1 MTALFPVDRAAVR
14 GEVRGVGLH
23 ARGGGQAALSSVPVL
38 DSAGRRDY
46 IWEDQLV
53 ARNSVTLSR
62 IELADWRAVHSWA
75 SLAEVCRFQVWG
87 PNTEEQTRAFVVTA
101 VEAWSHVPRQRFAYV
116 ARVGGEAVGMGEL
129 HIRSRGQ
136 RQGEVTYAVH
146 PRVWGQGV
154 GTAIGRELLA
164 RGFGDL
170 ELHRVYATCD
180 PRNVGSARVLGKLGM
195 TREGRHRHTALIRD
209 GWRDSEMFSILED
222 EWRAVTPSTRP
233 RQE

>member
-1 MTALFPVDRAAVR
+1 M
-14 GEVRGVGLH
+14 
-23 ARGGGQAALSSVPVL
+23 PVL
-38 DSAGRRDY
+38 DSAGRRDC
-46 IWEDQLV
+46 IWKDQLV

-62 IELADWRAVHSWA
+62 IELADWRTVHSWA
-75 SLAEVCRFQVWG
+75 SLAEVCRFQTWG
-87 PNTEEQTRAFVVTA
+87 PNTEEQTRAFVMTA

-180 PRNVGSARVLGKLGM
+180 PRNLGSARVLGKLGM

-233 RQE
+233 PQE